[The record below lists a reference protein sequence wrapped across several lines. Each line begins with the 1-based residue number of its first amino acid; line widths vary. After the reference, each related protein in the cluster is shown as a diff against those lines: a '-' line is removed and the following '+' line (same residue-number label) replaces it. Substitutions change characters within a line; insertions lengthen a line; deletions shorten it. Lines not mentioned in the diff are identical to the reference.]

1 MTGELAAQWVRMVV
15 PSWIY
20 RWLMPVGWLGAV
32 VASVAATGRCSVTDP
47 TVCGPD
53 QAFSLA
59 MVLCFASLVLWWWQ
73 PILAAAAGMLFA
85 VCDHELGDAAG
96 AQTAWT
102 IYGVLCALM
111 FGWLV
116 ISRMRQRSLVSGLP
130 RRAVSIPA
138 AERVGLSIRLVA
150 AGVLIVV
157 GVAALFVMRWQD
169 HREDVHVRRAVAQT
183 AVVESQTKDG
193 DLVLQLPDDSKRT
206 ITMADDYAIG
216 AEIPVLVDPMD
227 TDWIRARAELADNTP
242 WSTAA
247 GGAWVLALLLVV
259 RDLQLRRAR
268 PRRLWTGQGLPVR
281 IEPDASGTFGVMSA
295 DGTVLL
301 GFLSLEL
308 DDEDRDAELY
318 DAFDAL
324 DEEEDEAPGR
334 LRREW
339 ERTLQ
344 LYRSEALLVGDLAA
358 GSWPTI
364 VLGEQVMRPVSPFAP
379 PRRSPWSKESLN
391 GLPDSWDDLD
401 DDEDSA
407 DERDEIDAAQELPG
421 LPWAVPLEPEQWWER
436 PAWVA
441 ALVLTPVAAWL
452 LPLLLDDKVP
462 GVMAAVLGI
471 NLVHFAGSQVFFRVI
486 ATASEVRV
494 RSGWFERS
502 TPWRAVRSIDITKD
516 RLDLETAGDEWVV
529 VGGVAADRVQQ
540 VAGVFQALRQRS
552 ETGLASRRL
561 SPLAVVDAVLV
572 VVCVAVL
579 LLT

>member
-1 MTGELAAQWVRMVV
+1 MTGELAAQWVRAVV

-32 VASVAATGRCSVTDP
+32 VASAVATGRCSVTDP

-59 MVLCFASLVLWWWQ
+59 MILCIASLLLWWWQ

-85 VCDHELGDAAG
+85 VCDHELADAAG

-102 IYGVLCALM
+102 VYAILCALM

-116 ISRMRQRSLVSGLP
+116 VSRVRQRSLVSGLP
-130 RRAVSIPA
+130 RRQVSIPA
-138 AERVGLSIRLVA
+138 AERVGLSIRLLA

-193 DLVLQLPDDSKRT
+193 DLVLQLPDGSKRT
-206 ITMADDYAIG
+206 VTMSDDYAIG
-216 AEIPVLVDPMD
+216 AEIPVLVDPAD
-227 TDWIRARAELADNTP
+227 TGWIRARAELADNTP

-247 GGAWVLALLLVV
+247 GSAWVLALLLVV

-281 IEPDASGTFGVMSA
+281 IEPDASGTFAVLSA
-295 DGTVLL
+295 DGDVLL
-301 GFLSLEL
+301 GFLGLEL
-308 DDEDRDAELY
+308 DDDDRDAELSE
-318 DAFDAL
+318 AFDAL

-344 LYRSEALLVGDLAA
+344 RYRSEALLVGDLAD

-364 VLGEQVMRPVSPFAP
+364 VLTEQVMRPASPFRA
-379 PRRSPWSKESLN
+379 PRRGLRSESFE
-391 GLPDSWDDLD
+391 GLADSWDD
-401 DDEDSA
+401 DDEDTS
-407 DERDEIDAAQELPG
+407 DEPEEIEAAQDLPG
-421 LPWAVPLEPEQWWER
+421 LPWTVPLQPEQWWER

-441 ALVLTPVAAWL
+441 ALVLTPVAAWV

-462 GVMAAVLGI
+462 GVTAAVLGV
-471 NLVHFAGSQVFFRVI
+471 NLVHFAGSQVFYRVI
-486 ATASEVRV
+486 ATPSEVRV

-502 TPWRAVRSIDITKD
+502 TPWRSVRSIDVTKD
-516 RLDLETAGDEWVV
+516 RLDLETAADEWVV
-529 VGGVAADRVQQ
+529 VGGVATDQVQQ

-552 ETGLASRRL
+552 EPGLASRRL